1 MEKEMFKTWLQCL
14 SLPVG
19 RLQKNETETWLGP
32 ITLLLP
38 LFSHWV
44 VSSSLWLHRLQH
56 ARLPCPSPSPRV
68 CSNSCPM
75 SQWCYPTISSFTAPS
90 PLPITWKHAKWYM
103 VIRHTWYL
111 VAEEYLY
118 LRCFCKM
125 YLAWSRLLAE
135 SKYGILGG
143 LKNVI

>member
-1 MEKEMFKTWLQCL
+1 MFKTWLQCL

-44 VSSSLWLHRLQH
+44 VSNSLWLHRLQH

-68 CSNSCPM
+68 CSNSCPL
-75 SQWCYPTISSFTAPS
+75 SQWCYPTISSFTAPFS
-90 PLPITWKHAKWYM
+90 SSNHLETCQVVYGNY
-103 VIRHTWYL
+103 TYL
-111 VAEEYLY
+111 V
-118 LRCFCKM
+118 FG
-125 YLAWSRLLAE
+125 SRRIFIFEMFLQDVLSLIKIACR
-135 SKYGILGG
+135 K
-143 LKNVI
+143 